1 MKINNHLKQNQR
13 FVVSVLLMFNMEKE
27 MNREKVI
34 KEIKSWTLLILIAYF
49 IKSSIFAAYFVPT
62 GSMENT
68 IMTGDLLIGSNF
80 SYHFHTPGR
89 VNIPFTRIGV
99 DLPQIMVHGL
109 QKVDQHDIVIFR
121 YPGDH
126 ALNYVKRCIAESGQ
140 HVKIVDKHVYV
151 NGDEFE
157 NADDTKFVRSRIYG
171 SNLINRQIFPAG
183 NGNEDNFNEIYVPA
197 KGDTLFFDKY
207 NFGLIQNVAELNGD
221 KVSRFSDK
229 KYYVAKQNYFFM
241 MGDNRDESFDSRFWG
256 LVPEKFIVGKPVIV
270 LMSFNKEKRGLNIF
284 SKFRWNRIGKLL

>member
-1 MKINNHLKQNQR
+1 
-13 FVVSVLLMFNMEKE
+13 

-34 KEIKSWTLLILIAYF
+34 KEIKSWTLLILIAFF

-89 VNIPFTRIGV
+89 VNIPFTRIGL
-99 DLPQIMVHGL
+99 DLPQLQFKGL
-109 QKVDQHDIVIFR
+109 QTVDQGDIVIFR

-126 ALNYVKRCIAESGQ
+126 AVNYVKRCVAESGQ
-140 HVKIVDKHVYV
+140 RLKIIDKQVIVDGEKFQ
-151 NGDEFE
+151 NAE
-157 NADDTKFVRSRIYG
+157 NTKFVRDRIYG
-171 SNLINRQIFPAG
+171 SNLINRQIFPPG
-183 NGNEDNFNEIYVPA
+183 NGNEDNFKEVYVPSE
-197 KGDTLFFDKY
+197 GDTLFYKDH
-207 NFGLIQNVAELNGD
+207 NFNWIQNVAELNGD
-221 KVSRFSDK
+221 KISRFSVH
-229 KYYVAKQNYFFM
+229 KYYVAQQNYFFM

-270 LMSFNKEKRGLNIF
+270 LASFDKEEKGLNIF
-284 SKFRWNRIGKLL
+284 KKFRWRRIGQLL